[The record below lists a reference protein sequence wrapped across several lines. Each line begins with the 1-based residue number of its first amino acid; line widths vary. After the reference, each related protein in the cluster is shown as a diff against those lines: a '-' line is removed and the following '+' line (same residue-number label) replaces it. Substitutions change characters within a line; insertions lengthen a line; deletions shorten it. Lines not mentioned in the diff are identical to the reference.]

1 MGQAPGPI
9 ILRKIWTRLTPAVP
23 DARANEHERYLD
35 WMINGLG
42 ATLPR
47 RNEKDLS
54 RIKVELFRGVPRI
67 VERTEGGICLGD
79 PFMRSH
85 HLRGEGHRLN

>member
-1 MGQAPGPI
+1 LPG
-9 ILRKIWTRLTPAVP
+9 
-23 DARANEHERYLD
+23 
-35 WMINGLG
+35 
-42 ATLPR
+42 

-85 HLRGEGHRLN
+85 HLRGEGYRLN